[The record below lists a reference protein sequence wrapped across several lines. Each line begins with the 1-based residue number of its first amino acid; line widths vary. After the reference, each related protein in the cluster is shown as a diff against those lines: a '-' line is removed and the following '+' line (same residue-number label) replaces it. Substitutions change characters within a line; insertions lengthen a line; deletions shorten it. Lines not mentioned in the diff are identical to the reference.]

1 MLLNDLSLYWSPDET
16 VSFPIML
23 KNCWQ
28 FNFIHLLQKRLSII
42 LILLHFCKYFHI
54 KKSITRS
61 LVTLNTMTENENT
74 SFANISI
81 YFLRS
86 CSQYAVLYTMLPKLR
101 YLNIFTLYLMEQR
114 HLLFT
119 LLPQLSQSLS
129 WALD

>member
-16 VSFPIML
+16 VSFLIML